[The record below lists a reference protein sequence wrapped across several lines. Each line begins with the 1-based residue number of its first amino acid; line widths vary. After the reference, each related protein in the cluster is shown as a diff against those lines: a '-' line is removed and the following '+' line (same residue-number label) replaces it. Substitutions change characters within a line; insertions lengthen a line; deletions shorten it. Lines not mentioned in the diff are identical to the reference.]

1 LVITLERVTI
11 RYGKEQTIMT
21 NTEPDF
27 LTRLRAHPDFPRM
40 EELMYELYRTID
52 TAHLPDR
59 EHERRNDGIEM
70 LCKAFTACV
79 FEGEM
84 TFDEFLEAIEPAVQE
99 LKKQGVP
106 H

>member
-1 LVITLERVTI
+1 
-11 RYGKEQTIMT
+11 
-21 NTEPDF
+21 
-27 LTRLRAHPDFPRM
+27 
-40 EELMYELYRTID
+40 
-52 TAHLPDR
+52 
-59 EHERRNDGIEM
+59 M